1 MLTSHEMSLRNISR
15 NDVLNALEFRFRRGY
30 YKPQKKGD
38 CVDFILKTHK
48 FSSIKQWCLWKCDL
62 DYKFLIEYHSM
73 RNKNL
78 FYSGCSTKCTR
89 FQARTSHIFYHKC
102 ANDACS
108 SCFYK
113 EDASF
118 ARIKE

>member
-1 MLTSHEMSLRNISR
+1 MLASHEMSLRDISR
-15 NDVLNALEFRFRRGY
+15 RDFLNALEFRFRGY
-30 YKPQKKGD
+30 YKPQKRKGD

-62 DYKFLIEYHSM
+62 DYKFLVEYHSM

-78 FYSGCSTKCTR
+78 YCSGCGTKCTR
-89 FQARTSHIFYHKC
+89 FQAKNSTINYQKC

-108 SCFYK
+108 FFYK

-118 ARIKE
+118 ARIKK